1 MDDLGNAALLAA
13 PPAARR
19 ATDDLLSPL
28 REALTT
34 PADQGAARVQVLHAL
49 PSGRIRVRVAALR
62 GAEATRVVLEGK
74 LSALQGVTAVKAST
88 LTGTVLIVHD
98 ASWAPDEL
106 LSLLHAMLGG
116 GESTAFQAAPKTAPA
131 APPVRT
137 KATRTGAPKHVP
149 PWHLLSVEEVAER
162 LATDSATGLSNP
174 EAVARLQRFGPNSLP
189 APPPRSNLEIL
200 AGQFKSLPVL
210 LLGASAVLSV
220 ATGGVLDAVV
230 ILAVIALNAGIGYF
244 TESTAER
251 TIGALTKG
259 TRRHATVMRD
269 GLPHTI
275 WAEEVVPGDLLLL
288 APGNFVPAD
297 ARIVDA
303 QAATLDESTL
313 TGESL
318 PVAKSPTA
326 IHGDVPL
333 ADRFNMAYM
342 GTIVTGG
349 SARALTVGTGEATEI
364 GAIQAMVVEA
374 HAPQT
379 PMQRQL
385 DQLGN
390 QLVGLSLGI
399 CAGVFGIGLARGLGL
414 LPTLKSTVALAVAA
428 VPEGLPTVAT
438 TTLALGLRAMRRH
451 NVLIRHLDAVE
462 TLGAVQVICLD
473 KTGTLTVNRMT
484 VLAVH
489 AGGRHHGV
497 DVLPRVSESAALDPR
512 ASDEL
517 VRLLQ
522 VASICNDVEVSPA
535 ASGYLLNGTAT
546 ESALVRLAIAAGVPV
561 HALRARMPQLHAE
574 YRAEGRNYMRTVHDD
589 GTGGCLVAVKG
600 SPAEVLGLCD
610 RMLMAGRCVPLDDAA
625 REAVLAAN
633 ESMAGEALRVLGFAF
648 AASEAAV
655 SPSHRRLVWLGLAG
669 LADPIRPGV
678 PELIKRFHGAGIRT
692 AMITGDQSGTAYA
705 VARALR
711 LSGERR
717 TEILDSTRL
726 EQIEPELMAGLAQRV
741 DVFSRVSPA
750 HKLQI
755 VRGLQR
761 AGQVV
766 AMTGDGVN
774 DGPALKAADI
784 GVAMGNAG
792 TDVARSVAD
801 VVLEDDNLET
811 MIVAVAQ
818 GRTIYDNIRK
828 SIHFLLSTNLSEIG
842 VTLASVAAGF
852 GTPINAMQ
860 MLWIN
865 LITDVLPAIALAMEE
880 PEPDVLERAPRD
892 PHQPIVSRRDLARYG
907 LESLVITGGTLGA
920 LAAGLS
926 RYGPGPHTSTMAF
939 MSLTYAQLLHAI
951 GCRSERHGVLVGER
965 LPPNRYLTAALAV
978 SAGVQALTA
987 FAPGLRTLLGATPL
1001 GVADWVVVGAGAALP
1016 FAVNEALKPAY
1027 VRLSQGKV
1035 EGAPEDAVAI
1045 MG

>member
-1 MDDLGNAALLAA
+1 MLDLGNAALLAA
-13 PPAARR
+13 PSIARQ
-19 ATDDLLSPL
+19 AIDNALNTL
-28 REALTT
+28 REVLATH
-34 PADQGAARVQVLHAL
+34 PEGSASRIRVLHEL
-49 PSGRIRVRVAALR
+49 PSGRIRVRIAALR
-62 GAEATRVVLEGK
+62 GSEETRVVLETK
-74 LSALQGVTAVKAST
+74 LSALRGVVAVNAST
-88 LTGTVLIVHD
+88 LTANVLIVHD
-98 ASWAPDEL
+98 ASRAADEFLALIYALFGDGQHTPPHALPEVVPAP
-106 LSLLHAMLGG
+106 
-116 GESTAFQAAPKTAPA
+116 PA
-131 APPVRT
+131 ART
-137 KATRTGAPKHVP
+137 RATQTASPQHVL
-149 PWHLLSVEEVAER
+149 PWHVLSVEEVAEQ
-162 LATDSATGLSNP
+162 LATDSAMGLSNA
-174 EAVARLQRFGPNSLP
+174 EAAARLQRFGPNSLP

-220 ATGGVLDAVV
+220 VTGGLLDAVV
-230 ILAVIALNAGIGYF
+230 IVAVIALNAGIGYF
-244 TESTAER
+244 TESAAER

-259 TRRHATVMRD
+259 TRRRALVMRES
-269 GLPHTI
+269 LPRTV
-275 WAEEVVPGDLLLL
+275 WADEVVPGDLLLL
-288 APGNFVPAD
+288 SPGNFVPAD
-297 ARIVDA
+297 ARIIDA
-303 QAATLDESTL
+303 QAATLDESAL

-318 PVAKSPTA
+318 PVAKSSATV
-326 IHGDVPL
+326 HGDVPL

-349 SARALTVGTGEATEI
+349 SARALTVGTGEVTEI
-364 GAIQAMVVEA
+364 GAIQAMVAGA

-390 QLVGLSLGI
+390 QLAWLSLGI
-399 CAGVFGIGLARGLGL
+399 CVGVFGIGLARGLGL

-438 TTLALGLRAMRRH
+438 TTLALGLRTMRRH

-473 KTGTLTVNRMT
+473 KTGTLTVNRMA

-489 AGGRHHGV
+489 VGGRRYAA
-497 DVLPRVSESAALDPR
+497 DVLPRVGDSAVLEAH
-512 ASDEL
+512 ANDEV

-522 VASICNDVEVSPA
+522 VATICNDIEVSPA
-535 ASGYLLNGTAT
+535 GSGYLLNGTAT
-546 ESALVRLAIAAGVPV
+546 ESALVRLAIEAGVPV
-561 HALRARMPQLHAE
+561 HTLRERMPLLHAE

-589 GTGGCLVAVKG
+589 GAGGRLVAVKG
-600 SPAEVLGLCD
+600 SPVDVLGLCD
-610 RMLMAGRCVPLDDAA
+610 RMLLAGRCVPLDDDA
-625 REAVLAAN
+625 REGIVAEN
-633 ESMAGEALRVLGFAF
+633 ERMAGEALRVLGFAS
-648 AASEAAV
+648 ATGDGGV
-655 SPSHRRLVWLGLAG
+655 NPGDCGLIWLGLVG
-669 LADPIRPGV
+669 MADPIRPGV

-705 VARALR
+705 VARSLQ

-717 TEILDSTRL
+717 TELLDSTRL
-726 EQIEPELMAGLAQRV
+726 EQIEPELMAGLAQRI

-761 AGQVV
+761 SGQVV

-774 DGPALKAADI
+774 DAPALKAADI
-784 GVAMGNAG
+784 GVAMGSAG

-801 VVLEDDNLET
+801 IVLEDDNLET

-818 GRTIYDNIRK
+818 GRSIYDNIRK
-828 SIHFLLSTNLSEIG
+828 SIHFLVSTNLSEIG

-852 GTPINAMQ
+852 GTPLNAMQ

-865 LITDVLPAIALAMEE
+865 LITDVLPAVALAMEE
-880 PEPDVLERAPRD
+880 PEPDVLRRAPRD

-907 LESLVITGGTLGA
+907 LESLVMTGGTLGA
-920 LAAGLS
+920 LAVGLA
-926 RYGPGPHTSTMAF
+926 RYGPGPRTSTIAF
-939 MSLTYAQLLHAI
+939 MSLTYAQLMHAI

-965 LPPNRYLTAALAV
+965 LPPNRYLAVALAT
-978 SAGVQALTA
+978 SAGIQTLTA
-987 FAPGLRTLLGATPL
+987 FVPGLRALLGAAPL
-1001 GVADWVVVGAGAALP
+1001 DAADWLVVGAGAALP
-1016 FAVNEALKPAY
+1016 FVLNEALKPAY
-1027 VRLSQGKV
+1027 LRLSQANG
-1035 EGAPEDAVAI
+1035 EGAPQDAVAI